1 MGITIGPSPG
11 TARGDTP
18 RYPSSLEGIEA
29 IPLEATLGPS
39 SGTASGSTS
48 GFLPAVVVRGGSRGE
63 GVVGVSE
70 LHLPEFSQKF
80 LETPSS

>member
-1 MGITIGPSPG
+1 MVLLQVLLEVIHPV
-11 TARGDTP
+11 
-18 RYPSSLEGIEA
+18 PSSLEGIEA

-39 SGTASGSTS
+39 SGTASGSTP

-70 LHLPEFSQKF
+70 LHLKEFSQ
-80 LETPSS
+80 

>member
-1 MGITIGPSPG
+1 MVLLQVLLEVIHPV
-11 TARGDTP
+11 
-18 RYPSSLEGIEA
+18 PSSLEGIEA

-39 SGTASGSTS
+39 SCTASGSTP
-48 GFLPAVVVRGGSRGE
+48 GFLPAVAPRGGSRGE
-63 GVVGVSE
+63 GVVVVDE